1 MATNTLLSIGGVFSY
16 IFYIILA
23 LCALLFLVMVHELGH
38 YIAGKVLGF
47 KINEFAIGF
56 GPKILQ
62 KKKKN
67 GEYFTLRAIPLG
79 GYCAFEGEDE
89 DGNSPDAFNKQKPW
103 KRLIVLFSGVLFNF
117 LTAVVFSFILLTSFG
132 YEKVEVT
139 KIEKT
144 SINYN
149 ILYEGDVI
157 YGVDGEEFD
166 FVHDKYFSSL
176 ISDYTKKAEFKNT
189 FEIDGETYSTI
200 PMNIKRG
207 KEKLEVDVRLRKVI
221 DGKDEYWTFINA
233 NEKGKEFEIENYKS
247 SFFEAL
253 GESWT
258 FSFKWSYKILLIL
271 GDLFTGGIPLTDL
284 GGPVTTIKVMAES
297 TSQDISFLFVMIPVI
312 AVNLAVFNILPIPSL
327 DGARMIFVLIE
338 WIRRKPINRDIEGR
352 IHTFGLFALLGLVVV
367 VDVMHFIL

>member
-1 MATNTLLSIGGVFSY
+1 LATNTLLSIGGVFSY

-284 GGPVTTIKVMAES
+284 GGPVTTIKVMADS

>member
-1 MATNTLLSIGGVFSY
+1 LATNTLLSIGGVFSY